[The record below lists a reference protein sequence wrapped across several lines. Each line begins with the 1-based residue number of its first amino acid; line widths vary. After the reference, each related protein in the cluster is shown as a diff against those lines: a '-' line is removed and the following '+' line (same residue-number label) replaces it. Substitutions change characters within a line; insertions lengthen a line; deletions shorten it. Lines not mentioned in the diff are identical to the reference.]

1 VLANRK
7 PNHLPGGKLPRRIAD
22 LNPRRCGVDARARVA
37 KPAPI
42 EITPERFGRYVL
54 LDRIGVGGMADVFR
68 AVMPGVE
75 GFQRTFVV
83 KRILAERA
91 KSPYFVEMFIQEA
104 RINALLHHPNIVQVF
119 DFGNVDGTYFLA
131 MEYVRGRDVS
141 AILRRLREGERPC
154 PVGVAT
160 FIAHEVAQALAYAHA
175 LAGADGR
182 RLDII
187 HRDVSPANII
197 CQRAGGVKLLDFG
210 IAKALGEPEVE
221 KTGQGLFKGKLSYV
235 APERIKDQPLDG
247 RSDLFSLGVVLWE
260 LLAGRKLFRGKSD
273 FQTLKNVTELEVPV
287 PSSIRPDVPRALD
300 RIVARVLARDPAERT
315 PTGQALAEELDGV
328 LAELRYQTRALPDLL
343 QELFGSEL
351 TSQQIP
357 AGKLAAELIA
367 ACAAETSIGAPPVT
381 GTITSAPVQAPLPIE
396 VSASVRTT
404 SRLRSRWASWAAATV
419 GTATL
424 VVLLVGRGGGGRSH
438 GAPLTVD
445 RSAAVAPALAPEVTP
460 TEAVLPGTSREAT
473 TIAASPGTPGPGTAS
488 PPPPGA
494 PKPVRRSRPSVRGR
508 IARGLSV
515 DPFAEAASR
524 AVP

>member
-1 VLANRK
+1 MQ
-7 PNHLPGGKLPRRIAD
+7 G
-22 LNPRRCGVDARARVA
+22 ARVETA
-37 KPAPI
+37 API

-54 LDRIGVGGMADVFR
+54 LDRIGSGGMADVFR

-83 KRILAERA
+83 KRILSERA
-91 KSPYFVEMFIQEA
+91 KSPYFVDMFIQEA
-104 RINALLHHPNIVQVF
+104 RINAILHHPNIVQVF

-154 PVGVAT
+154 PVGVAV

-175 LAGADGR
+175 LAAPDGR
-182 RLDII
+182 RLDIV
-187 HRDVSPANII
+187 HRDISPANII
-197 CQRAGGVKLLDFG
+197 CPRIGGVKLLDFG

-235 APERIKDQPLDG
+235 APERIKDRPHDA

-273 FQTLKNVTELEVPV
+273 FQTLKNVAEMEVPA
-287 PSSIRPDVPRALD
+287 PSSLRPDVPPELD
-300 RIVARVLARDPAERT
+300 AIVARVLARDPAERH
-315 PTGQALAEELDGV
+315 PNGQALAEELDCV
-328 LAELRYQTRALPDLL
+328 LARLQFQPRALPELL
-343 QELFGSEL
+343 QSLFGSEL
-351 TSQQIP
+351 TSRQIP
-357 AGKLAAELIA
+357 TGKLTADLIA
-367 ACAAETSIGAPPVT
+367 ACAAETSNGAVPVT
-381 GTITSAPVQAPLPIE
+381 GTLTAAPVQAAPPPYELS
-396 VSASVRTT
+396 VSAAVSPRP
-404 SRLRSRWASWAAATV
+404 RSRWASWVAATV

-438 GAPLTVD
+438 GAPLPVD
-445 RSAAVAPALAPEVTP
+445 RSAAPAPALAPEAVP
-460 TEAVLPGTSREAT
+460 TEAVLSPTSLEPAS
-473 TIAASPGTPGPGTAS
+473 IAANTQTT
-488 PPPPGA
+488 PPGA
-494 PKPVRRSRPSVRGR
+494 DKPVRRPRPSVRGR

-524 AVP
+524 VAP

>member
-1 VLANRK
+1 MRA
-7 PNHLPGGKLPRRIAD
+7 A
-22 LNPRRCGVDARARVA
+22 AASMQEARVA
-37 KPAPI
+37 TAEPI

-54 LDRIGVGGMADVFR
+54 LDRIGAGGMADVFR
-68 AVMPGVE
+68 AIMPGVE

-104 RINALLHHPNIVQVF
+104 RINAILHHPNIVQVF
-119 DFGNVDGTYFLA
+119 DFGNVGGTYFLA

-175 LAGADGR
+175 LAGPDGR

-273 FQTLKNVTELEVPV
+273 FQTLKNVAEMEVPA
-287 PSSIRPDVPRALD
+287 PSSLRPDVPPELD
-300 RIVARVLARDPAERT
+300 RIVARVLARDPADRY
-315 PTGQALAEELDGV
+315 PTGQALAEDLDGV
-328 LAELRYQTRALPDLL
+328 LAALRYQTRALPDLL
-343 QELFGSEL
+343 QKVFGSEL
-351 TSQQIP
+351 SSRQIP
-357 AGKLAAELIA
+357 TGKLAAELLA
-367 ACAAETSIGAPPVT
+367 ACAAETSIGTAPTP
-381 GTITSAPVQAPLPIE
+381 GTITSAPVQAPPDE
-396 VSASVRTT
+396 VDLSLGTPPRP
-404 SRLRSRWASWAAATV
+404 RSRWASWVAAAA
-419 GTATL
+419 GTAAL

-438 GAPLTVD
+438 GAPLPVA
-445 RSAAVAPALAPEVTP
+445 RSAAVAPALAPEVAP
-460 TEAVLPGTSREAT
+460 IEAVLPESSLGPTANSVKPDPP
-473 TIAASPGTPGPGTAS
+473 AAGAA
-488 PPPPGA
+488 PPLPGA
-494 PKPVRRSRPSVRGR
+494 AKPVHRPRPSVRGR
-508 IARGLSV
+508 VAHGLSV

-524 AVP
+524 VAP

>member
-1 VLANRK
+1 MQGA
-7 PNHLPGGKLPRRIAD
+7 H
-22 LNPRRCGVDARARVA
+22 VA
-37 KPAPI
+37 TAEPI

-54 LDRIGVGGMADVFR
+54 LDRIGAGGMADVFR

-104 RINALLHHPNIVQVF
+104 RINAILHHPNIVQVF
-119 DFGNVDGTYFLA
+119 DFGNVGGTYFLA

-175 LAGADGR
+175 LAAPDGR
-182 RLDII
+182 RLDIV

-235 APERIKDQPLDG
+235 APERIKDLPLDG

-273 FQTLKNVTELEVPV
+273 FQTLKNVAEMEVPA
-287 PSSIRPDVPRALD
+287 PSSLRPDVPPELD
-300 RIVARVLARDPAERT
+300 RIVARVLARAPADRY
-315 PTGQALAEELDGV
+315 PTGQALAEDLDGV
-328 LAELRYQTRALPDLL
+328 LAALRYQTRALSDLL

-351 TSQQIP
+351 ASRQIP
-357 AGKLAAELIA
+357 TGKLAAELLA
-367 ACAAETSIGAPPVT
+367 ACAAETSIGGAPPP
-381 GTITSAPVQAPLPIE
+381 GTITSAPVQAPPPNEVE
-396 VSASVRTT
+396 VSLGAPARP
-404 SRLRSRWASWAAATV
+404 RSRWASWVAATV

-438 GAPLTVD
+438 GAPLRVE
-445 RSAAVAPALAPEVTP
+445 RSAEVAPALAPEVAP
-460 TEAVLPGTSREAT
+460 TEAVLPQSSLEAT
-473 TIAASPGTPGPGTAS
+473 AIPTKPDPQAAGSA
-488 PPPPGA
+488 PPAPGA
-494 PKPVRRSRPSVRGR
+494 AKPGHRPRPSARGR

-524 AVP
+524 VAP